1 MDWNSF
7 FSTISQASASM
18 IGVILAFIVSR
29 IISEGGDYD
38 RLVFDSSALIDES
51 IDLKA
56 RLDSMDFDWH
66 DKRIFED
73 FNFRDVEADLKELA
87 YSNREAKVEFIR
99 QAITRL
105 FYPENFVHELDKLIN
120 NGVAMHDLPFSYKVI
135 STPRVLEYIN
145 AFEKEFD
152 NISLRV
158 QSVVRR
164 HKVISRA
171 FTNNISDMKSLSRA
185 ILVLVPITLLT
196 VIYPLHFLPVH
207 DGASPSISFHIPSIL
222 QLLFSIKGFF
232 LVLLSVLTVGLL
244 LFLAWHCKKHIN
256 EYRRKARAIN
266 ETYINLAWYS
276 DLIGGYNPLVLQ
288 TEDPFQILKE

>member
-1 MDWNSF
+1 
-7 FSTISQASASM
+7 M
-18 IGVILAFIVSR
+18 IGVILAFFVSR
-29 IISEGGDYD
+29 IISEGGDYE

-56 RLDSMDFDWH
+56 RLDSMNFDWH
-66 DKRIFED
+66 DKRIFEEFD
-73 FNFRDVEADLKELA
+73 FREVEADLKELA
-87 YSNREAKVEFIR
+87 CSSREAKVEFIR
-99 QAITRL
+99 QTLTRL
-105 FYPENFVHELDKLIN
+105 YYPENFVHELDKLIN
-120 NGVAMHDLPFSYKVI
+120 SGVTMDLLFSYKAI
-135 STPRVLEYIN
+135 SKPGVWEHIS

-185 ILVLVPITLLT
+185 ILILAPITLLT

-207 DGASPSISFHIPSIL
+207 DGASPSISFNIL
-222 QLLFSIKGFF
+222 SMIQLLFSIKGFF
-232 LVLLSVLTVGLL
+232 LMVLSVLTVGLL

-266 ETYINLAWYS
+266 EIYINLAWYS
-276 DLIGGYNPLVLQ
+276 DLIGEYNPLLLHP
-288 TEDPFQILKE
+288 EDPFQIHKE